1 MKPVEKMSYQ
11 AIELGMKKYDE
22 LMEQAN
28 KKYEEALDVY
38 SQVKLVKEA
47 LPKAIE
53 EYDNLSEFEQFLL
66 DAMLCEL
73 INEVEQKIGGAK

>member
-1 MKPVEKMSYQ
+1 MKSVEKMSYQ

-47 LPKAIE
+47 LPKALE

>member
-47 LPKAIE
+47 LPKALE

>member
-1 MKPVEKMSYQ
+1 MSHQ

-38 SQVKLVKEA
+38 NQVKLVKEA
-47 LPKAIE
+47 LPKALE
-53 EYDNLSEFEQFLL
+53 EYENLSEFEQFLL
-66 DAMLCEL
+66 DAMLTEL
-73 INEVEQKIGGAK
+73 VMEVEKVIGGAK